1 MLKLKRYLKPYVLFL
16 VCGIALLFGQAML
29 ELELP
34 NYMSNIVNIGI
45 QDVYKRQFEM
55 FVEMYGLPSYGD
67 LDPTPFVALTYS
79 IQMCIRDRSHT
90 CRSRCRRTP
99 WRSSRRNACG
109 PSRRGRTA

>member
-45 QDVYKRQFEM
+45 QQGGITEIAPEAIDD
-55 FVEMYGLPSYGD
+55 D
-67 LDPTPFVALTYS
+67 LDEPELLETDQTDEISDEEGVEAPL
-79 IQMCIRDRSHT
+79 R
-90 CRSRCRRTP
+90 
-99 WRSSRRNACG
+99 
-109 PSRRGRTA
+109 